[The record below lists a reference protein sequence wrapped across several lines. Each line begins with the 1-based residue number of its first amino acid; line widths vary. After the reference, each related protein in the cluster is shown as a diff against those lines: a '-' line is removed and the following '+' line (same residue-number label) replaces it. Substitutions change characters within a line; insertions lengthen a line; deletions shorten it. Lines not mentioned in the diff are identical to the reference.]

1 WAENLRLPVLFDTAV
16 RTAID
21 AGHTDFVEV
30 SPHPVLSMSLTAI
43 LDDTGTTGRALATL
57 RRGEDAALRLLT
69 SLAAAHANG
78 LPVDHRRVLAP
89 APILTDLPTYAFQR
103 QRYWPE
109 RTTPAVAGPVSPD
122 VVDVEFWSAVER
134 SDVAALAA
142 QLDGG
147 AADAEVLAPALPVLS
162 SWRKAR
168 LQRAVLDGW
177 SYRVVWKPAA
187 PAGGATLAGDLLVVR
202 PATDAAVDGWLDLLA
217 AALPD
222 GVTVRTLA
230 VDPDRVTRT
239 ELAESLAGHR
249 ETPPAAVVSL
259 LGLAD
264 AQYPGHPGIPTGLVA
279 TTRLVQAA
287 QDADLPTPLWCV
299 TRGGVGTGPAEPVV
313 NAAQHALWGMA
324 RVIGLE
330 HPRGWGG
337 LVDLPAEPDAATWA
351 EVARILAGAG
361 DEDQF
366 AVRPFGT
373 FVRRLARTTAR
384 AAGQVTPWRPRGTV
398 LVTGGTGAIGA
409 QAARWL
415 ADNGVEHLV
424 LTSRRGLDAAGA
436 RELADE
442 LTATGVRVSVVAC
455 DMADRDQ
462 VAALVAGLDDVAP
475 LTAVLHAAGITQLT
489 PLVDTDLD
497 VFDHVMAGKAAGAE
511 YLDELLGDRQL
522 DAFVTFASI
531 SGVWGS
537 GGQGAYAAA
546 NAYLDALAEQRRAR
560 GLTATSISWGAWAE
574 GGMATT
580 EEAQRLLSRRGLN
593 PMQPAAALLAL
604 RRAVEHGET
613 CLTVADVD
621 WAHFAPA
628 YASARPRPLLADIA
642 EAREALAARPADGV
656 TDSAAALRERLLA
669 LPRAERDRQLT
680 DLVRDHA
687 AAVLGHAGT
696 DAVRPK
702 RAFKELGFD
711 SLTAVELRN
720 QLTGATGLALPTTL
734 IFDYP
739 NPATLAGHLASLLR
753 LDDAEAAPAGTPATT
768 AGAALADE
776 PVAIVGMSC
785 RYPGG
790 VSDPDGL
797 WDLVAQGRDGITEF
811 RADRHWDLD
820 RLLAADPE
828 ASGRSH
834 TRHGGFID
842 RATDFDPVFFGIS
855 PREALAMDPQQR
867 LLLEATWEAFEQA
880 GVTPDSLHGTAT
892 GVFVG
897 ASPSGY
903 GTGDETPD
911 LDGYRLTGGA
921 HSVIS
926 GRVAYT
932 FGLEGP
938 AVTVDTACSSSLVA
952 LHLAV
957 QSLRQGE
964 CELAVA
970 GGVNVMVTPGAF
982 VEFTRQGGLAADGR
996 CRSFA
1001 AAADGTGWGEG
1012 VGVLLVERLSDAR
1025 RNGHRVLAVIRGSAV
1040 NQDGASNG
1048 LTAPNGPSQQRVIR
1062 AALANAGLSTVD
1074 VDAVEAHGTATT
1086 LGDPIEAQALLAT
1099 YGQDRDGR
1107 EPLWLG
1113 SIKSN
1118 IGHTQAAAGVAGVIK
1133 MVQALRHGVLPRTLH
1148 VDEPTPHVDWSAGAV
1163 ELLTEARPWP
1173 ETGRPRRAA
1182 VSSFGVSGTNAHVI
1196 VEEPPAE
1203 IVDGEVVEPA
1213 APPLVPVLLSARGD
1227 GLARQAH
1234 RWADRFA
1241 APDRPRLVDAGWTSL
1256 TARAALEHRAVLLAA
1271 DHDELTAGLR
1281 TLAAGEP
1288 TDAVVT
1294 GRAADRGPVAILFSG
1309 QGAQRAGMGRELY
1322 AAFPVFASALDEVC
1336 AHLDPLLPQPLREVL
1351 FAEAGTAEAELLDQ
1365 TVFTQA
1371 GLFAVEVALF
1381 RLVES
1386 FGVVPDF
1393 VGGHSVGEITA
1404 AYVAGVLTLA

>member
-1 WAENLRLPVLFDTAV
+1 
-16 RTAID
+16 
-21 AGHTDFVEV
+21 
-30 SPHPVLSMSLTAI
+30 
-43 LDDTGTTGRALATL
+43 
-57 RRGEDAALRLLT
+57 
-69 SLAAAHANG
+69 
-78 LPVDHRRVLAP
+78 
-89 APILTDLPTYAFQR
+89 
-103 QRYWPE
+103 
-109 RTTPAVAGPVSPD
+109 
-122 VVDVEFWSAVER
+122 
-134 SDVAALAA
+134 
-142 QLDGG
+142 
-147 AADAEVLAPALPVLS
+147 LAPALPVLS

-202 PATDAAVDGWLDLLA
+202 PAADAAVDGWLDLLA

-222 GVTVRTLA
+222 GAAVRTLA
-230 VDPDRVTRT
+230 VDPAQVTRA

-264 AQYPGHPGIPTGLVA
+264 AQYPDHPGIPTGLVA

-287 QDADLPTPLWCV
+287 QDADLPAPLWCV
-299 TRGGVGTGPAEPVV
+299 TRGGVGTSPAEPVAS
-313 NAAQHALWGMA
+313 AAQHALWGLA

-330 HPRGWGG
+330 HPRAWGG

-415 ADNGVEHLV
+415 ADNGAEHLV

-455 DMADRDQ
+455 DVADRDQ

-642 EAREALAARPADGV
+642 EAREALSARPADGV
-656 TDSAAALRERLLA
+656 TDSAAELRQRLLA

-753 LDDAEAAPAGTPATT
+753 LDDAEAAPAGTPATP

-797 WDLVAQGRDGITEF
+797 WELVAQGRDGITEF

-1281 TLAAGEP
+1281 ALAAGEP

-1322 AAFPVFASALDEVC
+1322 GAFPVFASALDEVC
-1336 AHLDPLLPQPLREVL
+1336 GHLDALLPQPLREVL

-1386 FGVVPDF
+1386 FGVVPD
-1393 VGGHSVGEITA
+1393 
-1404 AYVAGVLTLA
+1404 